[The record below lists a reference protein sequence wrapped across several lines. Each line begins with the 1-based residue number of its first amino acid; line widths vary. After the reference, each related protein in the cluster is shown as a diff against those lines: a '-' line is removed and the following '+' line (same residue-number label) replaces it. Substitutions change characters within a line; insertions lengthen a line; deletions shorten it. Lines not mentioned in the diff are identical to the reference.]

1 MKKNILRPF
10 AFLLV
15 MLCASL
21 IFGQTKITAADPKA
35 QKDTLCYELRIY
47 TAAKGKLN
55 NLNKRFRNH
64 TTKLFEKHGMTNVGY
79 WTPLDNPEEKLYYVL
94 SYPNRAAREA
104 AWAGFSADTTWQRV
118 WKESEADGALVA
130 NIESIFLKTT
140 DFSPNNLTANLGSG
154 VWELRIYHCT
164 PNNLGNLLDRF
175 RGFTLERFER
185 YGMTNKIYWTP
196 TDADQGADNMLYYF
210 LTHPSADAARAA
222 FDLFRNDPEWIAT
235 RKASEVKGGG
245 SLTVS
250 VQSIYMWPTDY
261 SPAR

>member
-1 MKKNILRPF
+1 MKNNTFRLF
-10 AFLLV
+10 AFLLAT
-15 MLCASL
+15 LCASL
-21 IFGQTKITAADPKA
+21 LFGQTKTTAADPLA
-35 QKDTLCYELRIY
+35 QKDTRCYELRIY

-55 NLNKRFRNH
+55 DLNKRFRNH

-104 AWAGFSADTTWQRV
+104 AWADFSADTTWQRV
-118 WKESEADGALVA
+118 WKESEVNGSLVA
-130 NIESIFLKTT
+130 KIESIFLKTT
-140 DFSPNNLTANLGSG
+140 DFSPNNLTADLGSG
-154 VWELRIYHCT
+154 VWEFRIYHCT

-185 YGMTNKIYWTP
+185 YGMTHKIYWTP

-210 LTHPSADAARAA
+210 LTHPSPEAARAA

-245 SLTVS
+245 SLTIS
-250 VQSIYMWPTDY
+250 VESIFMWPTDY